1 MVTAQIRPHRCS
13 GAPGAVALE
22 PGQFSFIA
30 PNLSHS
36 TPHLRPVTFVD
47 PVIASVSSPKA
58 GSVSST
64 DPLRMKGGHQP
75 DTPSQPTSQVVLVM
89 NHNRDPLDELVTALA
104 RNGYEVR
111 LGDSLAQSHRMAGE
125 DRPDVVLLNPLV
137 LCEDGVELEL
147 LERIQAEDDPI
158 PVILLV
164 EDLAALA
171 DARNLQVPFRDFV
184 LKPCSSAECVH
195 RVELAL
201 QTRTRIRGLQS
212 RARQLESQVSVDFK
226 TGLTSELYMKKIM
239 GLEWKRAQ
247 RHQNPLSLLLIDVDN
262 FKGVNDTTEYAFG
275 DEVLRRVADALKGNV
290 RETDFA
296 ARFGGDEFCVLLPQ
310 TSPAEAVQ
318 TALRIRQRISGM
330 TVRSG
335 NFERQVTVSIGVDS
349 YDGRKA
355 SSVDH
360 LRRHANRA
368 LHEAKRRGKNQVWLY
383 SGTEVGGTGAAGPQS
398 LGQQSPGSAGDS
410 GAGQP
415 NTGEAAAEE

>member
-1 MVTAQIRPHRCS
+1 MQ
-13 GAPGAVALE
+13 G
-22 PGQFSFIA
+22 GQQ
-30 PNLSHS
+30 PEN
-36 TPHLRPVTFVD
+36 
-47 PVIASVSSPKA
+47 SP
-58 GSVSST
+58 
-64 DPLRMKGGHQP
+64 
-75 DTPSQPTSQVVLVM
+75 PTSKVILVM
-89 NHNRDPLDELVTALA
+89 NHNRDPLDELTTALA
-104 RNGYEVR
+104 RQGFEVR
-111 LGDSLAQSHRMAGE
+111 IGESLAQSYRLAGE
-125 DRPDVVLLNPLV
+125 DQPDVVLLNPLV
-137 LCEDGVELEL
+137 LCADGVELEL
-147 LERIQAEDDPI
+147 LERMQEEDDPI

-164 EDLAALA
+164 DDLAALA
-171 DARNLQVPFRDFV
+171 DARNLSVPFRDFV
-184 LKPCSSAECVH
+184 LKPCSPAECVH

-212 RARQLESQVSVDFK
+212 RARQLESQVSIDFK
-226 TGLTSELYMKKIM
+226 TGLTSELYMKRIM

-247 RHQNPLSLLLIDVDN
+247 RHQNPLSLLLIDIDN

-275 DEVLRRVADALKGNV
+275 DEVLRRVADALKQNV

-330 TVRSG
+330 SVSSG

-355 SSVDH
+355 SSVDQ

-383 SGTEVGGTGAAGPQS
+383 SGSEQGGVDATSESASSEQATAETDA
-398 LGQQSPGSAGDS
+398 SPELEQND
-410 GAGQP
+410 
-415 NTGEAAAEE
+415 

>member
-1 MVTAQIRPHRCS
+1 
-13 GAPGAVALE
+13 
-22 PGQFSFIA
+22 
-30 PNLSHS
+30 
-36 TPHLRPVTFVD
+36 
-47 PVIASVSSPKA
+47 
-58 GSVSST
+58 
-64 DPLRMKGGHQP
+64 MKGGHQP

-171 DARNLQVPFRDFV
+171 DARDLQVPFRDFV